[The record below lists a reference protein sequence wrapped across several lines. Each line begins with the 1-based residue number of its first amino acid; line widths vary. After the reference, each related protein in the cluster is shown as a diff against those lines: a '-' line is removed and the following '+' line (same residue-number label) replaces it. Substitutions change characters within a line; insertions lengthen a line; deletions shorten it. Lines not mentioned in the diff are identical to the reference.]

1 MAVYSGSLVAYLA
14 VTIVNLPF
22 NNLEEMVA
30 QTAYKWAI
38 VQGTIVNTVLELSKI
53 LSENLKPN
61 FCHQSYLLSSG
72 LILKENIFANSNSI
86 CILSKN

>member
-1 MAVYSGSLVAYLA
+1 MTLSGRVVVATWWVFCIVFMAVYSGSLVAYLA

-61 FCHQSYLLSSG
+61 SCHQ
-72 LILKENIFANSNSI
+72 
-86 CILSKN
+86 